1 MFWYNKGK
9 IENRISGKFYP
20 VPPQTMN
27 EAKKSVPIQKLKEKK
42 EEEESTSISVC
53 KKDFSLY
60 RKENN
65 LFFYTLIN
73 YLNHF

>member
-1 MFWYNKGK
+1 MFWYNKGN

-42 EEEESTSISVC
+42 KKKKVLVLVFVKKISPYIEKKIIYFSI
-53 KKDFSLY
+53 
-60 RKENN
+60 
-65 LFFYTLIN
+65 
-73 YLNHF
+73 H